1 MDLLLAWT
9 LAELS
14 GVFVVAGWV
23 TYLQNE
29 KGVHAEGGSVAEDED
44 EDDEVG
50 ATPEQ
55 SDAD

>member
-9 LAELS
+9 ELS

-29 KGVHAEGGSVAEDED
+29 KGVHAEGGAIAKD

>member
-1 MDLLLAWT
+1 MDLLSALTARNV
-9 LAELS
+9 
-14 GVFVVAGWV
+14 VFVVAGWV

-29 KGVHAEGGSVAEDED
+29 KGAHAEGGAVAEDED

>member
-9 LAELS
+9 ELS

-23 TYLQNE
+23 TYE
-29 KGVHAEGGSVAEDED
+29 KGAHAEGGAVAEDED

>member
-29 KGVHAEGGSVAEDED
+29 KGALTDGGAGAKDK
-44 EDDEVG
+44 DDEEG
-50 ATPEQ
+50 ATQEQ
-55 SDAD
+55 SDAN

>member
-29 KGVHAEGGSVAEDED
+29 KGAQAEGGAGAEDEG
-44 EDDEVG
+44 DEVG

-55 SDAD
+55 VDAD

>member
-1 MDLLLAWT
+1 MDLLSALT
-9 LAELS
+9 ELS
-14 GVFVVAGWV
+14 VVFVVAGWV

-29 KGVHAEGGSVAEDED
+29 KGAQAEGGAGAED